1 MENHV
6 EEKKLVL
13 VVDDEPKVLRF
24 IEISLK
30 LNGFEAILATS
41 GEEAIELIYSQKPH
55 IVLLDI
61 VMPGMD
67 GLEVIRQLRTF
78 SSTPVIAFSAS
89 AVNHDDAL
97 RLGADDFVAKPFD
110 LDEMIDKIR
119 ELLNQ

>member
-78 SSTPVIAFSAS
+78 SSMPVIAFSAS

-119 ELLNQ
+119 ELLNR